1 MAFTG
6 YSNSGQTYSI
16 GSDKGMAFVQDAPA
30 GSVLNGGDG
39 STWTKNKDGST
50 TISKN
55 GNTYSVGAALGS
67 VQSMM
72 DKITNQSELAS
83 ARSLDYALQNQEWS
97 ANQAAIA
104 RNFNASEAAKNRDW
118 QAYMSNTAHQR
129 EVKDLQAAGL
139 NPVLSA
145 MNGNGASVGSGSAA
159 SASLPSGATGK
170 SDESSNTALVSL
182 LGSMLAAQTSLA
194 NQAVSA
200 RTQEA
205 VADKYT
211 AMEQI
216 VALIGANASMS
227 NARTAAAASRY
238 SADSSRVASMYS
250 SDKSYAA
257 SVLSTLLGYDA
268 DIRGQDIGYQENV
281 NNNQT
286 SRWISN
292 NQQMSENQRALLKHY
307 AEMYGIDSRQFSD
320 LMRTLGIVLR

>member
-16 GSDKGMAFVQDAPA
+16 GSDKGMAFVNDAPA
-30 GSVLNGGDG
+30 GSVMTGGDG
-39 STWTKNKDGST
+39 SSWTKNPDGST

-72 DKITNQSELAS
+72 DRITNQSEQAS
-83 ARSLDYALQNQEWS
+83 ARSMDYALQNQEWS

-104 RNFNASEAAKNRDW
+104 RNFNAAEAAKNRSW
-118 QAYMSNTAHQR
+118 QEYMSNTAHQR

-170 SDESSNTALVSL
+170 SDETANTALVSL

-211 AMEQI
+211 AMEQL
-216 VALIGANASMS
+216 VAMIGANASMS
-227 NARTAAAASRY
+227 NARTAAG
-238 SADSSRVASMYS
+238 ASMYAADKAYS
-250 SDKSYAA
+250 SHLEGILKEFENEKWLRENYPNSTVGAIAA
-257 SVLSTLLGYDA
+257 IFHDLFGTRDPSDSGKVYDA
-268 DIRGQDIGYQENV
+268 ADALSLWNATLMGGQNKSNSGRG
-281 NNNQT
+281 
-286 SRWISN
+286 SR
-292 NQQMSENQRALLKHY
+292 
-307 AEMYGIDSRQFSD
+307 
-320 LMRTLGIVLR
+320 